1 MSIVTNLPVS
11 ATKSRWGP
19 GHTIC
24 HLIPALVGNSILC
37 HCCRCR
43 APLREQ
49 VNENQTKLPGLEG
62 CSNSGSTYKSC
73 RYLAT
78 LSTISLLH
86 SSTAVSVRLPPP
98 FPCRHSWRPL
108 LRGVASCSPP
118 RPCASHLV
126 IKHSA
131 ASTTTRYRLPP
142 FLAAVGHDS
151 VSTPNAKGTVFVHAS
166 VARNTP

>member
-1 MSIVTNLPVS
+1 MSHYLSHYLPSSSCARQQRYQFSLRVLPLS
-11 ATKSRWGP
+11 SPPSVNKSTKTKPNYQDSGAVATQVPLISRTGTLTHDLP
-19 GHTIC
+19 FHFCINRQQYQYGCPT
-24 HLIPALVGNSILC
+24 PA
-37 HCCRCR
+37 
-43 APLREQ
+43 
-49 VNENQTKLPGLEG
+49 
-62 CSNSGSTYKSC
+62 
-73 RYLAT
+73 
-78 LSTISLLH
+78 
-86 SSTAVSVRLPPP
+86 P